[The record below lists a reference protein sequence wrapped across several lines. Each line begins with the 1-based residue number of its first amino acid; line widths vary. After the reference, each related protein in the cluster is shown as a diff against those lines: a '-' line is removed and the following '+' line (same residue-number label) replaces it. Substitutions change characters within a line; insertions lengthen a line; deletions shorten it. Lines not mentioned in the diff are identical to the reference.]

1 MSTRMPKKL
10 RLKASLINRF
20 SVMTDLYIFGAAGFA
35 AETAL
40 IAKAMGSFRIAAF
53 IEADGAWM
61 PERSA
66 LELTDGEWI
75 RIMPQSEFVEA
86 CPEGAAAAIAIAD
99 AAIAHRIA
107 KQFDGQLEFPN
118 IIHPSAMIN
127 AARIG
132 SRGNIIYPGVIISWK
147 AQLGNFNKLQ
157 AGVTIGHE
165 ASICD
170 FNEFNPRTIIS
181 GRVTIGSDCLF
192 GAACSVRQGLTIT
205 DSVTVGMG
213 AVVVKNITKASTV
226 VGIPAREIK
235 RP

>member
-1 MSTRMPKKL
+1 
-10 RLKASLINRF
+10 
-20 SVMTDLYIFGAAGFA
+20 MTDLYIFGAAGFA

-40 IAKAMGSFRIAAF
+40 IAKAMGEFRIAAF

-66 LELTDGEWI
+66 LELTDDEWV
-75 RIMPQSEFVEA
+75 RILPQSEFAEN
-86 CPEGAAAAIAIAD
+86 CPNGASAAIAIAD
-99 AAIAHRIA
+99 ARIARRIA
-107 KQFDGQLEFPN
+107 KQFAGRLEFPN

-132 SRGNIIYPGVIISWK
+132 SDGNIIYPHVIISWK

-165 ASICD
+165 TSIRD
-170 FNEFNPRTIIS
+170 FNEFNPGAIIS
-181 GRVTIGSDCLF
+181 GRVAIGSDCLF
-192 GAACSVRQGLTIT
+192 GAACSVRQGLTIADGT
-205 DSVTVGMG
+205 TVGMG
-213 AVVVKNITKASTV
+213 AVVVKDIVQPSTV
-226 VGIPAREIK
+226 VGVPAKEIK